1 MRRITDCRRPRREP
15 GPQWRSSAASRG
27 AGASEKYFRTGCH
40 FARRRPSIG
49 LLKPMFRRDVMKN
62 VLIAACVAAFA
73 TLATGAY
80 AQNDAMSQN
89 GSSMSK
95 DAMGHDAMAKDAMGH
110 DAMAKD
116 GAMKKGA
123 MKKHAMK
130 KDAMSHDAMGKPMS
144 GDKMAPSN

>member
-1 MRRITDCRRPRREP
+1 
-15 GPQWRSSAASRG
+15 
-27 AGASEKYFRTGCH
+27 
-40 FARRRPSIG
+40 
-49 LLKPMFRRDVMKN
+49 MKK

-73 TLATGAY
+73 TIATGAY
-80 AQNDAMSQN
+80 AQNDAMSQP

-110 DAMAKD
+110 DAMKKD
-116 GAMKKGA
+116 G

-130 KDAMSHDAMGKPMS
+130 KDSMKKDAMSHDEMGKPS

>member
-1 MRRITDCRRPRREP
+1 
-15 GPQWRSSAASRG
+15 
-27 AGASEKYFRTGCH
+27 
-40 FARRRPSIG
+40 
-49 LLKPMFRRDVMKN
+49 MKKA
-62 VLIAACVAAFA
+62 LIAACVAAIA

-80 AQNDAMSQN
+80 AQNDTMSQP

-110 DAMAKD
+110 DAMKKD
-116 GAMKKGA
+116 G

-130 KDAMSHDAMGKPMS
+130 KDAMKKDAMSHDQMGKPS